1 MPGWVGPGEII
12 ILLIGAAVFGPKKLP
27 EMGRSI
33 GKGMREFKSS
43 ISGSDDD
50 DDVTPSCPRRLGR
63 QEDRHHVTMRRVVP
77 RRLAPGEEAPL
88 VDHLGE
94 LRARLVWC
102 LVAVGAA
109 SSSRSRSTTRS
120 SAG

>member
-12 ILLIGAAVFGPKKLP
+12 ILLIVALLVFGPKKLP

-50 DDVTPSCPRRLGR
+50 DDVTPELPDETAR
-63 QEDRHHVTMRRVVP
+63 
-77 RRLAPGEEAPL
+77 APKT
-88 VDHLGE
+88 D
-94 LRARLVWC
+94 
-102 LVAVGAA
+102 
-109 SSSRSRSTTRS
+109 TT
-120 SAG
+120 